1 MAGPKIENT
10 PRVVLLTSNENRHR
24 YAASRLAAGTD
35 LVGVVAEVKASN
47 ITSASPLQAE
57 EQKIVDRHFAERDH
71 AEQKLLGMNKFPNT
85 DRIEIRNGA
94 VNDPEILEWIEKREP
109 DAVVLYGTSLIK
121 GPLLDA
127 YSGRMVNLHL
137 GLSPY
142 YRGAGT
148 NFWPLVYG
156 EPECVGATLHLAVAK
171 VDAGPVLGQVR
182 PSAEHDDRSHELGTK
197 ALMAAVEILPEALSL
212 CVMGKI
218 VYGEQDLSMGRV
230 FRRKDFNT
238 DAVLQMWRNLD
249 SGMIADYLAEA
260 GERCNRKPIHT
271 LKTAKPVGS
280 AA

>member
-1 MAGPKIENT
+1 MAGPEIEKT

-24 YAASRLAAGTD
+24 YAAARLAAAAD

-47 ITSASPLQAE
+47 IISALPLPSE
-57 EQKIVDRHFAERDH
+57 EQKIVDRHFAERDYV
-71 AEQKLLGMNKFPNT
+71 EQKLLGINEFPDT
-85 DRIEIRNGA
+85 DRIEIRNGG
-94 VNDPEILEWIEKREP
+94 VNDPEILKWIEKREP
-109 DAVVLYGTSLIK
+109 DAVVLYGTSLIR
-121 GPLLDA
+121 GPLLDT

-171 VDAGPVLGQVR
+171 VDAGPILAQVR

-197 ALMAAVEILPEALSL
+197 ALMAAVELLPEALSL
-212 CVMGKI
+212 CVMGRI
-218 VYGEQDLSMGRV
+218 VYGEQDLSIGRV
-230 FRRKDFNT
+230 FRRKDFNK

-249 SGMIADYLAEA
+249 SGMIADYLSEA
-260 GERCNRKPIHT
+260 GERCNRKPIYT
-271 LKTAKPVGS
+271 LKMAKPVGS
-280 AA
+280 PA

>member
-1 MAGPKIENT
+1 MEKT

-24 YAASRLAAGTD
+24 YAATRLAAGTD

-47 ITSASPLQAE
+47 IASTSPLPVE

-71 AEQKLLGMNKFPNT
+71 AEHKLLGINEFPDT
-85 DRIEIRNGA
+85 DRIEIPNGA
-94 VNDPEILEWIEKREP
+94 VNDPEILEWIAKREP

-121 GPLLDA
+121 GPLLEA

-171 VDAGPVLGQVR
+171 VDAGPILAQVR
-182 PSAEHDDRSHELGTK
+182 PSVEYDDRSHELGTK
-197 ALMAAVEILPEALSL
+197 ALMAAVELLPEALSF
-212 CVMGKI
+212 CVMGRI
-218 VYGEQDLSMGRV
+218 VYGEQDLSIGRV
-230 FRRKDFNT
+230 FRRKDFNP

-249 SGMIADYLAEA
+249 AGMIADYLSKA

-271 LKTAKPVGS
+271 LMTARPVGS
-280 AA
+280 PA